1 MGAVAALRFRRL
13 VLRGHLL
20 HVGACG
26 ACFATFGS
34 LLKVRITPLV
44 RNGALPL
51 PLGTSLSWIPPS
63 SLYCCHRSVS
73 RISMAARN
81 LRMATSPRL
90 RLLLPAAA
98 KAGNPLVNSSVPL
111 TPAPAPM
118 TPAPAT
124 TSPLR
129 KKERRLV

>member
-73 RISMAARN
+73 MISAAARN
-81 LRMATSPRL
+81 LRMEASPGVR
-90 RLLLPAAA
+90 RPDF
-98 KAGNPLVNSSVPL
+98 SSGPWV
-111 TPAPAPM
+111 TAESRVARSPAPAVA
-118 TPAPAT
+118 APAART
-124 TSPLR
+124 PFFKT
-129 KKERRLV
+129 

>member
-73 RISMAARN
+73 SISAADRN
-81 LRMATSPRL
+81 RRMAISPLVRL
-90 RLLLPAAA
+90 ALLSSA
-98 KAGNPLVNSSVPL
+98 KTGNPLASI
-111 TPAPAPM
+111 PAPM
-118 TPAPAT
+118 IPAPPTA
-124 TSPLR
+124 SPLL
-129 KKERRLV
+129 KKERRLVVIFECCA